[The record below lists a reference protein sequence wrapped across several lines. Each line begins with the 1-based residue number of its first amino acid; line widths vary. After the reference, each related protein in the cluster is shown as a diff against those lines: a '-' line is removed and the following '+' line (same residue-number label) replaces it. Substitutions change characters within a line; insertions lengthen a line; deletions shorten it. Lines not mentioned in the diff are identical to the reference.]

1 MSEKMRLFI
10 ACLATE
16 TNTFSP
22 MPTGRKT
29 FEEGQI
35 AHGDATRQRPGVF
48 SGPLHEWRK
57 LGEEA
62 GWEVIEGLS
71 AWAPP
76 AGKTVQPLYEEFRDE
91 ILTGIR
97 EALPL
102 DIVLVNLHGAMV
114 ADGCDDCEGELLTM
128 IRDVVGPDV
137 VVGAELDLH
146 FHLTDA
152 MMNAANLLVSYKEYP
167 HVDIPDRA
175 RDLFQLA
182 ARTAA
187 GEITPV
193 MRDFD
198 CRMINM
204 YETPKQ
210 PMRGVVDDMLTREG
224 SDGILSLSIA
234 HCFPWGDVERVGTRT
249 LAITDGDADLAA
261 REAERL
267 GRKLFGLREDLRIRY
282 PDIETALDR
291 AEAAAAGPVVL
302 ADTADNAGGG
312 APGDSTYVLKA
323 LMARGMSN
331 VVTGLYYDPMA
342 VRTCEEAGEGATV
355 RLRVGGKMGEASGD
369 PVDLTARIVAIRKG
383 LTMRFGEIPV
393 PLGTAV
399 WIESQGIDLLL
410 NTVRTQVF
418 HPEAFEQMG
427 ISLSDRKV
435 VVVKSS
441 QHFYAGFAPIAA
453 EVIHMATPGTCTPDF
468 GAIRYTRRSDDF
480 WPRREVTL

>member
-1 MSEKMRLFI
+1 MTTMRMFI

-22 MPTGRKT
+22 IPTGRKSY
-29 FEEGQI
+29 EEGQV
-35 AHGDATRQRPGVF
+35 AHGDATSKRPGVF
-48 SGPLHEWRK
+48 SAPLHEWRR

-62 GWEVIEGLS
+62 GFEVVEGLT
-71 AWAPP
+71 AWAAP
-76 AGKTVQPLYEEFRDE
+76 AGKTVQPIYEEYRDE
-91 ILTGIR
+91 IVAGVK
-97 EALPL
+97 AGMPL

-114 ADGCDDCEGELLTM
+114 SDACDDCEGELLGM
-128 IRDVVGPDV
+128 IREIVGPDV
-137 VVGAELDLH
+137 VIGAELDLH

-152 MMNAANLLVSYKEYP
+152 MMAAADLLVAYKEYP

-175 RDLFQLA
+175 RDLFHLA
-182 ARTAA
+182 LRTAKR
-187 GEITPV
+187 EIRPV

-198 CRMINM
+198 CRMVNM
-204 YETPKQ
+204 YETPKE
-210 PMRGVVDDMLTREG
+210 PMRGVVDRMLAREG
-224 SDGILSLSIA
+224 QGGVLSLSIA
-234 HCFPWGDVERVGTRT
+234 HGFPWGDVERVGTRT
-249 LAITDGDADLAA
+249 LCIADGDAGLAA
-261 REAERL
+261 REAEKL
-267 GRKLFGLREDLRIRY
+267 GRELFDLREELRISY
-282 PDIETALDR
+282 PGIEGAIDR
-291 AEAAAAGPVVL
+291 AAAASDGPVVL
-302 ADTADNAGGG
+302 ADTADNGGGG

-323 LMARGMSN
+323 MLDRGLTN

-342 VRTCEEAGEGATV
+342 VRACEEAGEGATV

-399 WIESQGIDLLL
+399 WIEANGIDLLL

-427 ISLSDRKV
+427 IRLAERKI

-441 QHFYAGFAPIAA
+441 QHFYAGFAPIAS

-468 GAIRYTRRSDDF
+468 AAIPFTKRDAEF
-480 WPRREVTL
+480 WPRKDVSL

>member
-1 MSEKMRLFI
+1 MRLFI

-35 AHGDATRQRPGVF
+35 AHGDATSQRPGVF
-48 SGPLHEWRK
+48 SAPLHEWRR
-57 LGEEA
+57 LGDAA
-62 GWEVIEGLS
+62 GWDIVEGLS

-91 ILTGIR
+91 IIDGIR
-97 EALPL
+97 NALPL
-102 DIVLVNLHGAMV
+102 DVVLVNLHGAMV
-114 ADGCDDCEGELLTM
+114 SDGCDDCEGELLSM
-128 IRDVVGPDV
+128 IREVVGPDCIL
-137 VVGAELDLH
+137 GAELDLH
-146 FHLTDA
+146 FHLTDV
-152 MMNAANLLVSYKEYP
+152 MMTAADLLVAYKEYP

-175 RDLFQLA
+175 RDLFHLA
-182 ARTAA
+182 ARAA
-187 GEITPV
+187 KGEIRPV

-204 YETPKQ
+204 YETPKE
-210 PMRGVVDDMLTREG
+210 PMRGIVDRMLAREG
-224 SDGILSLSIA
+224 QDGVLSLSIA
-234 HCFPWGDVERVGTRT
+234 HCFPWGDVARVGTRT
-249 LAITDGDADLAA
+249 LAITDGNADLAA
-261 REAERL
+261 SEAERL
-267 GRKLFGLREDLRIRY
+267 GRELFGLREDLRIRY
-282 PDIETALDR
+282 PGIEDALDR
-291 AEAAAAGPVVL
+291 AEAASSGPVVL

-323 LMARGMSN
+323 MLARGLTN
-331 VVTGLYYDPMA
+331 VATGLYYDPMA
-342 VRTCEEAGEGATV
+342 VRTCVEAGEGTTV

-369 PVDLTARIVAIRKG
+369 PIDLTTRIVAIKTG

-399 WIESQGIDLLL
+399 WLNCNGIDLLL

-427 ISLSDRKV
+427 IELATRRI

-441 QHFYAGFAPIAA
+441 QHFYAGFAPIAS

-468 GAIRYTRRSDDF
+468 AAIPYTKRDSNF
-480 WPRREVTL
+480 WPRDEAASP